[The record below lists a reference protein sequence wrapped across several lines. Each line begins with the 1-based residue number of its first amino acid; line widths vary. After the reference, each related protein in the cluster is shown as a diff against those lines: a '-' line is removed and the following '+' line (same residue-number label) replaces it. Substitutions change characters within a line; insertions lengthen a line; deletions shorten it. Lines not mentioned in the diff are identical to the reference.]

1 MREVLCPVVVGRD
14 EELAVLEQS
23 LEEAQ
28 SGCGGVVLLVGEA
41 GIGKSRLAREV
52 AAAAAGRGMRIL
64 VGRASRG
71 GAVAYRPFAEA
82 LLGALRASRQ
92 PELAELGPF
101 QSALGRLVPEWAGGR
116 RVLGAAPPPTLAGS
130 SLQISATLAGP
141 WLPPGGGWT
150 TRRWCWPRWCCGC

>member
-28 SGCGGVVLLVGEA
+28 GG
-41 GIGKSRLAREV
+41 
-52 AAAAAGRGMRIL
+52 
-64 VGRASRG
+64 RG

-82 LLGALRASRQ
+82 LLGALRATRP

-101 QSALGRLVPEWAGGR
+101 QSALGRLVPEWSGG
-116 RVLGAAPPPTLAGS
+116 PTRSVALLRSRSG
-130 SLQISATLAGP
+130 
-141 WLPPGGGWT
+141 
-150 TRRWCWPRWCCGC
+150 